1 MKNIL
6 ITGVAGMI
14 GSTLLEKLLKKKNLN
29 IIGLDNF
36 TLGKKKYIKSFLKFK
51 NFKFFNLDVSK
62 KLRNI
67 ELIKALKKNKLSE
80 IWLLAAN
87 SDIAAGVKNS
97 DVDFKNTF
105 LTTYNILNE
114 CDKFINK
121 ETKILFA
128 SSSAI
133 YGTVK
138 NVISENTAPLKPESN
153 YGSMK
158 AACESFISSY
168 SNKNSLKSF
177 IFRFPNVVGTNLTH
191 GVIYDLSKKI
201 LTNKKHLD
209 VLGNGHQCKPYSDVS
224 EIINCMIFLKEK
236 KNNQLINFY
245 NIGSNDKGIKVKK
258 IVELLIK
265 KFRYNKKVKYQKQK
279 FGWPGDI
286 LTYKY
291 STLKMKK
298 AGFEFKLSSKEA
310 IEKTINSISKNLL
323 K

>member
-14 GSTLLEKLLKKKNLN
+14 GSTLLEKLLKKKDLN

-36 TLGKKKYIKSFLKFK
+36 TLGKKEYIKQFLKYK
-51 NFKFFNLDVSK
+51 NFTFFNVDVSK
-62 KLRNI
+62 KIKNV
-67 ELIKALKKNKLSE
+67 ELIKFLKKNKLSE

-97 DVDFKNTF
+97 DVDFKNTY
-105 LTTYNILNE
+105 LTTYNVLN
-114 CDKFINK
+114 DSYKFIDKN
-121 ETKILFA
+121 TKILFA

-138 NVISENTAPLKPESN
+138 KVISENTAPLKPESN

-158 AACESFISSY
+158 AASESFISSY
-168 SNKNSLKSF
+168 SYKYNLKSF

-191 GVIYDLSKKI
+191 GVIYDLSRKI
-201 LTNKKHLD
+201 IANNNYLN
-209 VLGNGHQCKPYSDVS
+209 VLGNGEQCKPYSDVN

-245 NIGSNDKGIKVKK
+245 NIGSTDKGVKVKK

-265 KFRYNKKVKYQKQK
+265 KFNYNKKVKYQKQK

-291 STLKMKK
+291 TTLKMKK
-298 AGFEFKLSSKEA
+298 VGFKFRLSSLEA
-310 IEKTINSISKNLL
+310 IKKTIKAISKNHL

>member
-14 GSTLLEKLLKKKNLN
+14 GSTLLEKLLKRKDLN

-36 TLGKKKYIKSFLKFK
+36 TLGKKEYIRQFLKYK
-51 NFKFFNLDVSK
+51 NFNFFNVDVSK
-62 KLRNI
+62 KFKNAK
-67 ELIKALKKNKLSE
+67 LIKLLKKRKLSE

-87 SDIAAGVKNS
+87 SDIATGVRNS
-97 DVDFKNTF
+97 DVDFKNTY
-105 LTTYNILNE
+105 LTTYNVLND
-114 CDKFINK
+114 CYKFIDKN
-121 ETKILFA
+121 TKILFA

-138 NVISENTAPLKPESN
+138 KVIFENTAPLKPESN

-158 AACESFISSY
+158 AASESFISSY
-168 SNKNSLKSF
+168 SHKHNLKSF
-177 IFRFPNVVGTNLTH
+177 IFRFPNVVGKNLTH
-191 GVIYDLSKKI
+191 GVIYDLSRKI
-201 LTNKKHLD
+201 LSNNKYLN
-209 VLGNGHQCKPYSDVS
+209 VLGNGEQCKPYSDVS

-236 KNNQLINFY
+236 RNNELINFY
-245 NIGSNDKGIKVKK
+245 NIGSNDKGLKVKK
-258 IVELLIK
+258 IVDLLIK
-265 KFRYNKKVKYQKQK
+265 KFDYKKKVKYQKQK

-298 AGFEFKLSSKEA
+298 AGFKFKLSSKESV
-310 IEKTINSISKNLL
+310 EKTINSISKNFL

>member
-14 GSTLLEKLLKKKNLN
+14 GSTLLKKLLERKNIN

-36 TLGKKKYIKSFLKFK
+36 TLGKKKYIKQFLKYK
-51 NFKFFNLDVSK
+51 NFKFFNINVSK
-62 KLRNI
+62 KLKNI
-67 ELIKALKKNKLSE
+67 ELIKLLKKRKLSE

-97 DVDFKNTF
+97 DVDFKNTY
-105 LTTYNILNE
+105 LTTYNILND
-114 CDKFINK
+114 CYKFIDKN
-121 ETKILFA
+121 TKILFA

-138 NVISENTAPLKPESN
+138 KVISENTAPLKPESN

-168 SNKNSLKSF
+168 SYKHNLKSF

-191 GVIYDLSKKI
+191 GVIYDLSRKI
-201 LTNKKHLD
+201 IANKKYLN
-209 VLGNGHQCKPYSDVS
+209 VLGNGHQCKPYSDVN
-224 EIINCMIFLKEK
+224 EIIDCMIFLKEK

-245 NIGSNDKGIKVKK
+245 NIGSNDKGVKVKE
-258 IVELLIK
+258 IVEMLVK
-265 KFRYNKKVKYQKQK
+265 KFNYNKRVKFQKQK
-279 FGWPGDI
+279 FGWPGDV

-291 STLKMKK
+291 STKNMKK
-298 AGFEFKLSSKEA
+298 AGFKFKLSSKEA
-310 IEKTINSISKNLL
+310 LEKTINSLSKNLL